1 MMLALMSGKLNF
13 GVRRVSTSV
22 RPWSN
27 SWLPSVETSTPMALR
42 ASIVGWSFAMND
54 VNVVAP
60 TLSPA
65 LATIVFGFAARIC
78 LATVA
83 STAAPPDGLAVSRR
97 PWKSLNVITSMT
109 VGSAAAAG
117 IAARGPSTSPPT
129 RATTDAAL
137 KRRSVERFTWRL
149 LFRGGSGTCAQLRK
163 SGLRPPLGTLG
174 LAGRSNP
181 QGVCG

>member
-1 MMLALMSGKLNF
+1 MMFALMSGKLNF

-27 SWLPSVETSTPMALR
+27 SWLPSAETSTPMALR
-42 ASIVGWSFAMND
+42 ASIVGWSFWMKD
-54 VNVVAP
+54 VKVVAP

-65 LATIVFGFAARIC
+65 LATMVFGLAARIC

-83 STAAPPDGLAVSRR
+83 STAAPPDGLEVSRR

-117 IAARGPSTSPPT
+117 IAASGPITSPKT
-129 RATTDAAL
+129 RAMTDAAL

-149 LFRGGSGTCAQLRK
+149 LFRGGAARSPARK
-163 SGLRPPLGTLG
+163 SGYVRHP
-174 LAGRSNP
+174 AR
-181 QGVCG
+181 